1 MLLTPNPSGFRRN
14 LDDQLKRA
22 FDACFSAAGLILSL
36 PLWGMVA
43 LAIRL
48 EDRGGVFYRQK
59 RVGKD
64 GRVFECLK
72 FRSMKVDSNEV
83 RSPLPTFANDPRITR
98 VGRLLRATAMDEL
111 PQLWNILRGDMSF
124 VGPRPEWEE
133 LVKEFRRQVV
143 GFDQR
148 HVLRPGLTGV
158 AQIYGHAEMTRW
170 KKLRYDLLYI
180 RKRSFS
186 LDLQLIL
193 TSFLITFLGR
203 WELRRPKLARKRR
216 QVRLHRPSSSLW
228 ERSEEA

>member
-1 MLLTPNPSGFRRN
+1 
-14 LDDQLKRA
+14 
-22 FDACFSAAGLILSL
+22 
-36 PLWGMVA
+36 MVA

-48 EDRGGVFYRQK
+48 EDRGAIFYRQK

-83 RSPLPTFANDPRITR
+83 QNPLPTLADDPRVTR

-111 PQLWNILRGDMSF
+111 PQLWNILRGEMSF

-133 LVKEFRRQVV
+133 LVRQFRRQVV
-143 GFDQR
+143 GFDRR

-158 AQIYGHAEMTRW
+158 AQIYGHAEMSRW
-170 KKLRYDLLYI
+170 KKLRYDLFYI

-186 LDLQLIL
+186 LDLQLIF

-203 WELRRPKLARKRR
+203 WELRRPKLAWKRR
-216 QVRLHRPSSSLW
+216 QARLRRPGSSLW
-228 ERSEEA
+228 ERSEEASRGLMN